1 MYIDSTEV
9 IIFFF
14 VLFISKVFKYQAFSS
29 KIFHM
34 IFLRGLKISFGRSIL
49 ETKTNIKVRIEMC

>member
-9 IIFFF
+9 IIFF

>member
-1 MYIDSTEV
+1 MCIDSAEM
-9 IIFFF
+9 IIFF

-34 IFLRGLKISFGRSIL
+34 IFLRRLKISFGRSIL